1 MSLKEYLKNNEINE
15 SPVGMVGRTGK
26 VDAQNHI
33 SPELLKRFSQ
43 VVKELGGKTVARMLI
58 DGDYTNGEID
68 VPEVVEI

>member
-1 MSLKEYLKNNEINE
+1 
-15 SPVGMVGRTGK
+15 MVGRTGK

-33 SPELLKRFSQ
+33 SPELLKRFAQ